1 MSVVQHNIDG
11 CDYIELAYFTE
22 GSNQADLTANDK
34 LLLDNKDYLLGV
46 SELVVPSSSMPLF
59 HPTTTNT
66 LFRIRKRVVGQTQAQ
81 VGDDDNNSAFI
92 ISPIRRFFTIAE
104 FISRLSYF
112 ASTFS
117 ELQDAIGVVNV
128 AAQGGQPATYH
139 VQPNSQT
146 RYLYLD
152 ITESGQVVFKAS
164 SHFINHFTI
173 EVSPMAKK
181 LLGFKDTYL
190 SLVRNAATGAV
201 TSGFFGAGN
210 LVVAGGMIDGFD
222 YISPYSIYT
231 NCDTRL
237 FMTVETHLNTP
248 AGLSVV
254 NSVEQRDSSIA
265 RYYFHTDAQVELS
278 VEEGLLT
285 NTKKLKSN
293 IMLGRVA
300 MKKRQTPIQQWTVLK
315 SAINL
320 YLFRFQLYITYR
332 VYDNATNR
340 FVITKI
346 SLPMTLDD
354 YWSLCIAF
362 ISRT

>member
-11 CDYIELAYFTE
+11 CDYIELEYFTE

-34 LLLDNKDYLLGV
+34 LLLDNKDYVMGV
-46 SELVVPSSSMPLF
+46 SELVVPSSTMPIF
-59 HPTTTNT
+59 HPSTADT
-66 LFRIRKRVVGQTQAQ
+66 LFQIKKRTLGNTIANLQN
-81 VGDDDNNSAFI
+81 DDNNSAFV
-92 ISPIRRFFTIAE
+92 ISPIRKFYTLAE
-104 FISRLSYF
+104 FVTRLSYF

-117 ELQDAIGVVNV
+117 ELQDQIGVPDGAGGFHVNP
-128 AAQGGQPATYH
+128 QQ
-139 VQPNSQT
+139 NT
-146 RYLYLD
+146 RYLYVD
-152 ITESGQVVFKAS
+152 ITGSGQVVLKAS
-164 SHFINHFTI
+164 SQFLNHFVI
-173 EVSPMAKK
+173 QVSPMAKK
-181 LLGFKDTYL
+181 LFGFVSDFL
-190 SLVRNAATGAV
+190 SMTRNPATGV
-201 TSGFFGAGN
+201 VQSGFLQAGLVIAGN
-210 LVVAGGMIDGFD
+210 LLDGFD
-222 YISPYSIYT
+222 FISPISIYS

-248 AGLSVV
+248 ASLSVV

-285 NTKKLKSN
+285 NTKKIKSK
-293 IMLGRVA
+293 IKIGRVA
-300 MKKRQTPIQQWTVLK
+300 MKKKHTPIQQWTILK

-332 VYDNATNR
+332 VYNAATNK
-340 FVITKI
+340 FDITKI